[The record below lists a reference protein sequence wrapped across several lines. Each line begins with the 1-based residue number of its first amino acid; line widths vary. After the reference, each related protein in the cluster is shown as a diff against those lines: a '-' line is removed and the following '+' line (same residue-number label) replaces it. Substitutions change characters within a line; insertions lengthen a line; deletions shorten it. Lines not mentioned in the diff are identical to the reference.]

1 MPGMEES
8 LFSLE
13 LVVEK
18 LYVPHVT
25 CRFPAIAFRL
35 LDFPTIL
42 ISHVE
47 PDLANTIK
55 AKIVRDP
62 YYQLPD
68 QFGELKD
75 KHGNFMV
82 KKGKSC
88 LFKIPVESLKMHLT
102 NTPLYVMVIDTFPDT
117 PKLMGNSAV
126 PLNSLM
132 DDISVDI
139 AKLGTTVPSVHG
151 DKGLF
156 KVYSLMGKEIGYF
169 VLGFRLL
176 CLGPGLIPHLPEAA
190 LSSRVIKQTEKENKT
205 VEEAIHQSQ
214 TLQVTPHH
222 AAQHLNES
230 REMGSMTDVEKQDAI
245 LQTMEF
251 SDKGVN
257 VAISCP
263 EDYSQKQKQ
272 KCFTASTQTENH
284 KVKQVIRERQRFI
297 EHVEEK
303 DEDDGII
310 INNIVCPPPMF
321 YNSECD
327 PIIRMHKLL
336 HYDTTSE
343 DDDLT
348 IEDLESVDDN
358 EDTKTT
364 ARENRSPIYN
374 NMINHRPSGLQTA
387 KGGKVQRTRDVTTTD
402 SNEMFPMLTALLNEL
417 TGIQNSQLLETVV
430 KITQGKQNVQKVPT
444 VNQKPPIPKSASKRL
459 EELSRPRQPFLKGG
473 QLINE
478 VVVQSKTEEEVT
490 TGRRSNRQCAEP
502 HSPVPKN
509 KGWLRQ
515 LPEQGV
521 KKSPLKFGLTHTQRL
536 RLAKTNPGWLKTVE
550 KEEAEMKKKKEK
562 VAALSIADSD
572 AELNITNYSDT
583 LTEVRRLAEKEL
595 EKGDQTIDTTTAQS
609 SLSKGDTSMAREAR
623 RNPDSPD
630 RGKMWLNRYGKRSP
644 SPKDR
649 SISPK
654 QRSNLT
660 KKKSKRHAEP
670 DKNDDGKKDIRHPS
684 VKCATSNETDDNSQR
699 SDQHSQRSIEVH
711 LPSAQMDDDGD
722 SDRTLDDRDTIP
734 NDHLVSKNMRFP
746 GFGKGNES
754 FPESIDGQPNKS
766 LSETRDDDQPLESTR
781 LSTNVPRMK
790 ESSDYDT
797 HQFMSTDE
805 PELQGLMSDEDDR
818 SDIMDSGRHGRLSG
832 AVVSAS
838 MTSMH
843 KFPVM
848 NPVASEQSPV
858 PATRRSV
865 VKVDMGPSQE
875 LTPREGTPQSQGSSK
890 RPTPR
895 PRQPARLGRESV
907 HTDSVSSYQPSDAD
921 NALISLSSDA
931 NYSDDFHPVGS
942 EIDDSLTDISSPD
955 IMLPRYIPSTKLGY
969 TIA

>member
-1 MPGMEES
+1 MPGLEES

-55 AKIVRDP
+55 AKITRDP

-68 QFGELKD
+68 QFAELKD

-88 LFKIPVESLKMHLT
+88 LFKIPVECLRMHLT
-102 NTPLYVMVIDTFPDT
+102 NTPLYVMVIDTFSDT

-126 PLNSLM
+126 PLNALM

-190 LSSRVIKQTEKENKT
+190 LSSRVIKQTVKENET
-205 VEEAIHQSQ
+205 VEEAIHQSRIH
-214 TLQVTPHH
+214 QVTTHH
-222 AAQHLNES
+222 EAQHLNET
-230 REMGSMTDVEKQDAI
+230 RDMGSMTDVEKQDTV

-251 SDKGVN
+251 NDKAVH

-263 EDYSQKQKQ
+263 DDNSQKQK
-272 KCFTASTQTENH
+272 CLTASTQTEKH
-284 KVKQVIRERQRFI
+284 KRVKQVLNEKQSFI

-303 DEDDGII
+303 DDDDGII

-327 PIIRMHKLL
+327 PKIKMHKLL
-336 HYDTTSE
+336 HYDTISE
-343 DDDLT
+343 DDLT
-348 IEDLESVDDN
+348 IEDLESVDDKRN
-358 EDTKTT
+358 TKATLKEKKGQDQNKMT
-364 ARENRSPIYN
+364 S
-374 NMINHRPSGLQTA
+374 HRPSEMQTA
-387 KGGKVQRTRDVTTTD
+387 KVPRASDVTTSSSD
-402 SNEMFPMLTALLNEL
+402 DMFPILTALLNEL
-417 TGIQNSQLLETVV
+417 TGIRNSHLLEAVV
-430 KITQGKQNVQKVPT
+430 KVTQGKQRGQQIPT
-444 VNQKPPIPKSASKRL
+444 ADQKPPVPRSTSKRL
-459 EELSRPRQPFLKGG
+459 EKLSQPRQPFHKAG

-478 VVVQSKTEEEVT
+478 AMVQSKIEDELTA
-490 TGRRSNRQCAEP
+490 GRRPYRQCAEP
-502 HSPVPKN
+502 QSPIPKN

-521 KKSPLKFGLTHTQRL
+521 KKSPLKFGLTYTQRL

-550 KEEAEMKKKKEK
+550 REEAEMKKKKEK
-562 VAALSIADSD
+562 VAAATKADSD
-572 AELNITNYSDT
+572 AELNVTNFSDT
-583 LTEVRRLAEKEL
+583 LTEVRCLAEKEL
-595 EKGDQTIDTTTAQS
+595 EGDETLDTTALQRD
-609 SLSKGDTSMAREAR
+609 LSQDDSRIATETR
-623 RNPDSPD
+623 RNPGSAE
-630 RGKMWLNRYGKRSP
+630 RGKKWLNRYGKRSP
-644 SPKDR
+644 SPKHR
-649 SISPK
+649 SMSPK
-654 QRSNLT
+654 YHSNFT
-660 KKKSKRHAEP
+660 KKKSKGHMEP
-670 DKNDDGKKDIRHPS
+670 DRKDDGKKNIRKASMKHAMS
-684 VKCATSNETDDNSQR
+684 TETDENSQK
-699 SDQHSQRSIEVH
+699 SDQQSQRSIEVH
-711 LPSAQMDDDGD
+711 LPSARMDDDGD

-734 NDHLVSKNMRFP
+734 NDQLESKNRRFP

-781 LSTNVPRMK
+781 LSTNVPRLK
-790 ESSDYDT
+790 DSSDYDT
-797 HQFMSTDE
+797 HQFMSTEE

-838 MTSMH
+838 MASVH

-858 PATRRSV
+858 PATRRST
-865 VKVDMGPSQE
+865 VKLDMGPSQE

-895 PRQPARLGRESV
+895 PRRPGRLGRESV
-907 HTDSVSSYQPSDAD
+907 HTDSVSSYQPSDPD

-942 EIDDSLTDISSPD
+942 EVDDSLTDISSPD
-955 IMLPRYIPSTKLGY
+955 ILLPRYIPSTKLGY

>member
-1 MPGMEES
+1 MPGLEES

-55 AKIVRDP
+55 AKIARDP

-214 TLQVTPHH
+214 ILQVTPHH
-222 AAQHLNES
+222 AVQHLNET

-251 SDKGVN
+251 NDKAVN

-263 EDYSQKQKQ
+263 DDYSQKQKQ
-272 KCFTASTQTENH
+272 KCFTASTQTEKH
-284 KVKQVIRERQRFI
+284 KKMKKVISEKQRFI

-310 INNIVCPPPMF
+310 INNTICPPPMF

-327 PIIRMHKLL
+327 PTIRMHKLL
-336 HYDTTSE
+336 HYDTISE
-343 DDDLT
+343 DDDLN
-348 IEDLESVDDN
+348 IEDMESVDYN
-358 EDTKTT
+358 EYKT
-364 ARENRSPIYN
+364 AVKEKRGLVYN
-374 NMINHRPSGLQTA
+374 NMTNHRPSGLQTV

-402 SNEMFPMLTALLNEL
+402 SNGMFPILTALLNEL

-430 KITQGKQNVQKVPT
+430 QITQGKQSGRQIPT
-444 VNQKPPIPKSASKRL
+444 VYQKPPIPKSASKRL
-459 EELSRPRQPFLKGG
+459 EELSQPRQPFHKAG

-478 VVVQSKTEEEVT
+478 AEVQSKIEEQVT
-490 TGRRSNRQCAEP
+490 TGRKSNRQCAEP

-572 AELNITNYSDT
+572 VELNVTNFSDT

-595 EKGDQTIDTTTAQS
+595 EKGDQTIDTT
-609 SLSKGDTSMAREAR
+609 M
-623 RNPDSPD
+623 NPGSPE
-630 RGKMWLNRYGKRSP
+630 RGQKWLNRYGKRSP

-654 QRSNLT
+654 QRSNFT
-660 KKKSKRHAEP
+660 KKKCKGHAEP
-670 DKNDDGKKDIRHPS
+670 DRKDDGKKDIRHLS
-684 VKCATSNETDDNSQR
+684 VKRAMSTETDDNSQR
-699 SDQHSQRSIEVH
+699 SDQQSQRSIEVH

-746 GFGKGNES
+746 GFGKGNEFS
-754 FPESIDGQPNKS
+754 PESIDGQPNKS

-818 SDIMDSGRHGRLSG
+818 SDVMDSGRHGRLSG

-838 MTSMH
+838 MASMH

-858 PATRRSV
+858 PATRRSA
-865 VKVDMGPSQE
+865 VKLDMGPSQE

-895 PRQPARLGRESV
+895 PRRPARLGRESV
-907 HTDSVSSYQPSDAD
+907 HTDSVSSYLPSDAD
-921 NALISLSSDA
+921 NAVISLSSDA